1 MLSNTSNSHL
11 LTLRTVIAIASF
23 ASSFFFVVAYTAFA
37 QETAQVD
44 TGGPVVEL
52 LAEIV
57 YPVALAIGGLFVGIG
72 GFTLDIAIQ
81 QLIINMGGM
90 WNGPFGLGVIEVW
103 KVIRDLFNILFIFGF
118 IFIGIK
124 TILNSEDSNTR
135 RALGHLII
143 AAIFINFSL
152 LIAQV
157 IIDFSNVAA
166 TQIYNMATSGITIV
180 DAGNA
185 TTGSPS
191 ITMAFMDTVSLG
203 SFFDAKPEN
212 IKGAQLI
219 IYSILMMIF
228 FIIAGIIFLFAAY
241 HVIYRFVALIL
252 YMIASPV
259 LFLGLILPNFKGYTD
274 KWVGGLLRQSFFAP
288 AFLFLTY
295 VALLSIDRLK
305 GAFGIEGGDDGFP
318 SIMDGADMTTSGF
331 MIFVF
336 FGIGVGFLYAAV
348 KVGDVLG
355 ISGAKT
361 ALNVLNGARKG
372 VQGMMYRNTVGRG
385 LRMGMSQLDKLD
397 QAAEGK
403 SRFHPANITR
413 SIIGGENTRRAMEKA
428 SNYGAGGQGL
438 ADAEK
443 RDKERTQRATRATQ
457 VGRLSDAI
465 KAGVGAPSG
474 STERRDMERALR
486 DASNAHLLEIAE
498 SKGGEKMLMDVS
510 GSLSPSQV
518 KALVD
523 SDKVT
528 DEFRKKFGEERN
540 RQIAARVG
548 SDYGK
553 ANKDDL
559 SALGPDTLADPE
571 VAVNLS
577 EKQIDGLDFTN
588 GDKDNI
594 KRVREQG
601 LIDIIKN
608 GKVVGGL
615 DTSKILAK
623 KPDFIAELPKDALV
637 TPSFAQELP
646 VAALEQIYHK
656 VDKETQ
662 RKIRVE
668 LETVAHG
675 ATSAR
680 QAALY
685 DFLEYDRIG
694 KNFGK

>member
-318 SIMDGADMTTSGF
+318 SIMDGADMTTS
-331 MIFVF
+331 
-336 FGIGVGFLYAAV
+336 
-348 KVGDVLG
+348 
-355 ISGAKT
+355 
-361 ALNVLNGARKG
+361 
-372 VQGMMYRNTVGRG
+372 
-385 LRMGMSQLDKLD
+385 
-397 QAAEGK
+397 
-403 SRFHPANITR
+403 
-413 SIIGGENTRRAMEKA
+413 
-428 SNYGAGGQGL
+428 
-438 ADAEK
+438 
-443 RDKERTQRATRATQ
+443 
-457 VGRLSDAI
+457 
-465 KAGVGAPSG
+465 
-474 STERRDMERALR
+474 
-486 DASNAHLLEIAE
+486 
-498 SKGGEKMLMDVS
+498 
-510 GSLSPSQV
+510 
-518 KALVD
+518 
-523 SDKVT
+523 
-528 DEFRKKFGEERN
+528 
-540 RQIAARVG
+540 
-548 SDYGK
+548 
-553 ANKDDL
+553 
-559 SALGPDTLADPE
+559 
-571 VAVNLS
+571 
-577 EKQIDGLDFTN
+577 
-588 GDKDNI
+588 
-594 KRVREQG
+594 
-601 LIDIIKN
+601 
-608 GKVVGGL
+608 
-615 DTSKILAK
+615 
-623 KPDFIAELPKDALV
+623 
-637 TPSFAQELP
+637 
-646 VAALEQIYHK
+646 
-656 VDKETQ
+656 
-662 RKIRVE
+662 
-668 LETVAHG
+668 
-675 ATSAR
+675 
-680 QAALY
+680 
-685 DFLEYDRIG
+685 
-694 KNFGK
+694 